1 MAIKLMKIIPSSRKG
16 KKYVAYFMIDK
27 KERAVH
33 FGQAD
38 ARDYVLMSNPSSKF
52 YIKDIK
58 ERDKVKQAYITRHAK
73 EDQTDPTKPATL
85 SRFISW
91 SIASFPGAIR
101 NFKKKFNV

>member
-1 MAIKLMKIIPSSRKG
+1 MKIIPSGRKN
-16 KKYVAYFMIDK
+16 KKYVAYFMVGE

-33 FGQAD
+33 FGQKG
-38 ARDYVLMSNPSSKF
+38 ARDFILMNNKKSTH
-52 YIKDIK
+52 YIKSK
-58 ERDKVKQAYITRHAK
+58 EEREKVKQAYITRHAK

-91 SIASFPGAIR
+91 STPSFGGSIR

>member
-1 MAIKLMKIIPSSRKG
+1 MKLLKVIPSTRKG
-16 KKYVAYFMIDK
+16 KKYVAYFKIDDK
-27 KERAVH
+27 REVVTH

-58 ERDKVKQAYITRHAK
+58 ERNKVKAAYITRHAK

-91 SIASFPGAIR
+91 SIPSFAGAIR